1 MNNVYDTLVDRGYF
15 AQATHPEEIREHL
28 AKPGAVFYIG
38 FDPTADSLHIG
49 HLTQMMVMAHMQRAG
64 HIPIAL
70 MGGGTG
76 WIGDP
81 SGRSDMRQLM
91 TEETINHN
99 VGKFK
104 EQMERLIDF
113 SDSKAI
119 MANNADWLL
128 NINYVEFLRDIGVH
142 FSVNKMLS
150 TDIYKNRLEDGLTY
164 FEFSYML
171 LQAYDFL
178 ELYRRFDC
186 HLQMGG
192 RDQWANIIAGADL
205 IRRVEQVN
213 AYGMTFNLLE
223 TASGEKMGKTAQGA
237 LWLDADKL
245 NPFEFYQYF
254 RNLEDA
260 SVIKTMKILTFL
272 PLDEIA
278 KYEKLQGQEINK
290 AKEVLAYEV
299 TKIVHGEDQAQAAQK
314 QAQQLFSGAGRS
326 DEMPTIEL
334 AKEMAFST
342 PILDILNDNKM
353 VASKSEGRRLIKQGG
368 VYLNDQAISDLNLKL
383 DENDFENKEAIIRR
397 GKKNFFRIILK

>member
-64 HIPIAL
+64 HVPIAL

-99 VGKFK
+99 VEKFK

-113 SDSKAI
+113 SDDKAI

-178 ELYRRFDC
+178 ELYRRYDC

>member
-113 SDSKAI
+113 SDSNAI